1 MRHRLSAGLLCCVLL
16 LTGFGCTTT
25 SPPTQNERLSLD
37 RPGEEV
43 QAVRTGRFIIHAR
56 SQQRPDELRGG
67 QGRFEW
73 LQLARTTSGSRPDER
88 QVLIWLGPLG
98 QTLGSLERNTPTRQG
113 GLLQGMSTEKVRAY
127 DHQGL
132 PLDVARQTQL
142 MESLLGDGAKEFN
155 IGDIDAVLTSL
166 MTIMEAISRSNQ
178 SPREFQFQIRQ
189 TQVTLRAVLDPA

>member
-1 MRHRLSAGLLCCVLL
+1 
-16 LTGFGCTTT
+16 
-25 SPPTQNERLSLD
+25 
-37 RPGEEV
+37 
-43 QAVRTGRFIIHAR
+43 
-56 SQQRPDELRGG
+56 
-67 QGRFEW
+67 
-73 LQLARTTSGSRPDER
+73 
-88 QVLIWLGPLG
+88 
-98 QTLGSLERNTPTRQG
+98 
-113 GLLQGMSTEKVRAY
+113 MSTEKVRAY

-166 MTIMEAISRSNQ
+166 MTIMEALSRSNQ